1 MFEMTVNNL
10 DLRSLFTTLLQKTCI
25 VMLLIKISKTTKLEI
40 LINKINSIFRS

>member
-10 DLRSLFTTLLQKTCI
+10 DLRRLFTTLLQKTCI

-40 LINKINSIFRS
+40 LINKINSISRS